1 MTEPAHSGDLLQS
14 VRQTIQQRAQSP
26 ARAWPQIGRDVLLLE
41 EDGPGGCLLFSCRT
55 DQSMS
60 NPMGIVH
67 GGVTASLVDTCMG
80 ITCGIQCGLI
90 TPTISMTIN
99 YARPVPLDASIVV
112 RTRTVR
118 CGATAGHIEAEVY
131 PAGQPETLLVTASGA
146 YSTKPNNLSG
156 GRAPWEEEP
165 AP

>member
-1 MTEPAHSGDLLQS
+1 MAHQLTTQELRRRTLAFLQLRAREIPAGMPDPSADLTLLDCDGLSGSLTLGYATKPWMAN
-14 VRQTIQQRAQSP
+14 V
-26 ARAWPQIGRDVLLLE
+26 WGV
-41 EDGPGGCLLFSCRT
+41 
-55 DQSMS
+55 
-60 NPMGIVH
+60 VH
-67 GGVTASLVDTCMG
+67 GGVTAALVDSCMG

-146 YSTKPNNLSG
+146 YSTKPNNLG
-156 GRAPWEEEP
+156 KIF
-165 AP
+165 

>member
-1 MTEPAHSGDLLQS
+1 MAHQLTTQELRRRTLAFLQLRAREIPAGMPDPSADL
-14 VRQTIQQRAQSP
+14 T
-26 ARAWPQIGRDVLLLE
+26 LLDC
-41 EDGPGGCLLFSCRT
+41 DGPSGSLTLGYAT
-55 DQSMS
+55 KPWMA
-60 NPMGIVH
+60 NVWGVVH
-67 GGVTASLVDTCMG
+67 GGVTAALVDSCMG

-146 YSTKPNNLSG
+146 YSTKPNNLG
-156 GRAPWEEEP
+156 KIF
-165 AP
+165 

>member
-80 ITCGIQCGLI
+80 VACTAQSGGLP
-90 TPTISMTIN
+90 TPTVTMTVN
-99 YARPVPLDASIVV
+99 YARPVPLDREIRVRV
-112 RTRTVR
+112 RTLRIGFTS
-118 CGATAGHIEAEVY
+118 AQMSAEVFL
-131 PAGQPETLLVTASGA
+131 PECPEEVLATASGIYA
-146 YSTKPNNLSG
+146 V
-156 GRAPWEEEP
+156 RR
-165 AP
+165 